1 VYEASK
7 EMISFSEE
15 NTYLWSRLFGAQAG
29 ERHCYSSV
37 GMRPYVE
44 NLRRK
49 CNMSSQKLAK
59 QHKNTYIGR
68 QGSVRFAS
76 QWPDSS
82 QKRFLGIIL

>member
-59 QHKNTYIGR
+59 QRKNILEGR
-68 QGSVRFAS
+68 AQSPLQA
-76 QWPDSS
+76 SS
-82 QKRFLGIIL
+82 QTLPRNDF